1 MVSLRKKRQL
11 RRLRA
16 EEETRRFMMN
26 LFRWVEAAKRFDQS
40 HEPAGLPIA
49 ELNSMLPV
57 PNSCTS
63 DDPG

>member
-1 MVSLRKKRQL
+1 MVSFKKKRQL

-16 EEETRRFMMN
+16 EQDDRRFMMN
-26 LFRWVEAAKRFDQS
+26 LFRWLEAARRFDQS

-49 ELNSMLPV
+49 ELNSMQPV

-63 DDPG
+63 DDPA

>member
-1 MVSLRKKRQL
+1 MVSFKKKRQL

-40 HEPAGLPIA
+40 PEPAGLPIGG
-49 ELNSMLPV
+49 LNWMPPV
-57 PNSCTS
+57 PNLFTS
-63 DDPG
+63 DDSA